1 MKNTGNPLAAIK
13 LIIAAII
20 FFAVPHLAVA
30 QVIYQLAPSPAV
42 VIKVSGKS
50 NVHDWIMTTTA
61 IESQG
66 KFKLTGDN
74 LADITSLSF
83 TVAAK
88 SLKSGKSSMDNRTYK
103 TIKADQYPNITYKLT
118 SATVSAISQKNYLV
132 KTKGELTI
140 AGVTQ
145 TVNVSV
151 NATVNADNTI
161 TCTGTENIK
170 LTDYGIKPPSF
181 LLGAMKVYNDLAIQF
196 TLIYKK

>member
-1 MKNTGNPLAAIK
+1 MKNTGNPLAAMF
-13 LIIAAII
+13 IAAFI
-20 FFAVPHLAVA
+20 FLAVPQVVTA
-30 QVIYQLAPSPAV
+30 QVTYQLVQSPAV

-50 NVHDWIMTTTA
+50 NVHDWTMTATG

-66 KFKLTGDN
+66 KFKLNGDN
-74 LADITSLSF
+74 LTDVTSLSF

-118 SATVSAISQKNYLV
+118 SATVSHISQKNYLV

-145 TVNVSV
+145 PVNVSV

-181 LLGAMKVYNDLAIQF
+181 MLGTMKVYNDLAIQF

>member
-1 MKNTGNPLAAIK
+1 MKNTGNTLAAMF
-13 LIIAAII
+13 IAAFI
-20 FFAVPHLAVA
+20 FLGVPQIAAA
-30 QVIYQLAPSPAV
+30 QVTYQLVQNPAV

-50 NVHDWIMTTTA
+50 NVHDWTMTTTA

-66 KFKLTGDN
+66 KFKLNGDN
-74 LADITSLSF
+74 LADVTSLSF
-83 TVAAK
+83 SVVAK

-103 TIKADQYPNITYKLT
+103 TIKASQYPNITYKLT
-118 SATVSAISQKNYLV
+118 SATVSSISSKNYLV
-132 KTKGELTI
+132 KTKGQLTI

-145 TVNVSV
+145 PINVSV
-151 NATVNADNTI
+151 TATVNADNTI

-181 LLGAMKVYNDLAIQF
+181 LLGAMKVYDDLAIQF

>member
-1 MKNTGNPLAAIK
+1 MKNTGNSLAAMF
-13 LIIAAII
+13 IAAFI
-20 FFAVPHLAVA
+20 FLAVPHIAAA
-30 QVIYQLAPSPAV
+30 QVTYQLSASPAV

-50 NVHDWIMTTTA
+50 NVHDWTMISTG

-66 KFKLTGDN
+66 RFKLNGDN
-74 LADITSLSF
+74 LADVTYLSF
-83 TVAAK
+83 SVAAK

-103 TIKADQYPNITYKLT
+103 TIKANQYPNITYKLT
-118 SATVSAISQKNYLV
+118 SAIVSPIRQNNYLI

-145 TVNVSV
+145 PVNVSV

-170 LTDYGIKPPSF
+170 LTDYGINPPSF
-181 LLGAMKVYNDLAIQF
+181 MLGTMKVYNDLAIQF

>member
-1 MKNTGNPLAAIK
+1 MKNTGNPLAAMF
-13 LIIAAII
+13 IAAFI
-20 FFAVPHLAVA
+20 FLAVPQIAAA
-30 QVIYQLAPSPAV
+30 QVTYQLAQSPAV
-42 VIKVSGKS
+42 VIKVLGKS
-50 NVHDWIMTTTA
+50 NVHDWVMTTTT

-74 LADITSLSF
+74 LGDVTSLSF
-83 TVAAK
+83 SVAAK

-103 TIKADQYPNITYKLT
+103 TIKADQYPTITYKLT
-118 SATVSAISQKNYLV
+118 SATVSSISPKNYLV

-145 TVNVSV
+145 LVNVSV
-151 NATVNADNTI
+151 NATVNDNTI

-181 LLGAMKVYNDLAIQF
+181 MLGAMKVYDGLAIQF

>member
-1 MKNTGNPLAAIK
+1 MKNTGNTLAAMF
-13 LIIAAII
+13 IAAFI
-20 FFAVPHLAVA
+20 FLGVPQIAAA
-30 QVIYQLAPSPAV
+30 QVTYQLVQSTAV

-50 NVHDWIMTTTA
+50 NVHNWTMTTKA

-66 KFKLTGDN
+66 KFKLNGDN
-74 LADITSLSF
+74 LADVTSLNF

-118 SATVSAISQKNYLV
+118 SATVSHINQNNYLI
-132 KTKGELTI
+132 KTKGELII

-145 TVNVSV
+145 PINVSV

-181 LLGAMKVYNDLAIQF
+181 VLGTMKVYNDLAIQF